1 MSLRWQIMQNYILAL
16 RAESAVKKTEFE
28 RLEEV
33 MII

>member
-16 RAESAVKKTEFE
+16 RAEKYRVRLK

-33 MII
+33 III